1 MKKIKISRIG
11 ILGCPRNLTAFSI
24 HKILYSWL
32 LKIGYKVLIEN
43 TIVPYVFLKKPN
55 IATIKKI
62 GSYCDLA
69 IIIGGDGNMLSAA
82 RTLSRYSIKLI
93 GINLG
98 KLGFLTDLN
107 QNNMFEELSKILS
120 GEYFLENRFVL
131 EVKIYRKYSL
141 LRMSTA
147 VNEVVLHSEKVA
159 HMINFEVY
167 VDEKFAFSQRSDG
180 LIISTLTGSTGYS
193 LSAGG
198 PILDSSL
205 EAILLVPMFP
215 QTLSSRPIVINNR
228 SLVLLKFL
236 DDDNNNFLKISCDSQ
251 VVLSIDPKDVVL
263 IRKSNNFIKLIHPK
277 NYNYFDV
284 LSKKLHWSKK
294 V

>member
-1 MKKIKISRIG
+1 MKKKISCIG
-11 ILGCPRNLTAFSI
+11 ILGSPRNITAFSI
-24 HKILYSWL
+24 HEILYHWL
-32 LKIGYKVLIEN
+32 FKIGYKVFIEN
-43 TIVPYVFLKKPN
+43 TIVSNICLKKPN
-55 IATIKKI
+55 IGTIEKI
-62 GSYCDLA
+62 GSCCDLA

-82 RTLSRYSIKLI
+82 RVLSRYSIKLI

-98 KLGFLTDLN
+98 KLGFLADLN
-107 QNNMFEELSKILS
+107 QNNMFEELLKILS
-120 GEYFLENRFVL
+120 GEYFLENRFIL
-131 EVKIYRKYSL
+131 EVKIYRSSSL
-141 LRMSTA
+141 LKTSTA
-147 VNEVVLHSEKVA
+147 VNEVVLHSKKVA

-167 VDEKFAFSQRSDG
+167 IDKKFAFSQRSDG

-198 PILDSSL
+198 PILDTSL

-236 DDDNNNFLKISCDSQ
+236 DDDNNDFLKISCDSQ
-251 VVLSIDPKDVVL
+251 IVLSLDPADVVL
-263 IRKSNNFIKLIHPK
+263 VRKGNNFIKLIHPK
-277 NYNYFDV
+277 SYNYFDV

-294 V
+294 I